1 MNRIRF
7 FAVLLAVLVVSSPVL
22 AEETR
27 TDEEILREIKE
38 VLWPLAYA
46 EQDVELLGT
55 ILADEFQMVDAE
67 GNWSDRAGELAW
79 VKINKPGYDSLAFVM
94 KRLDIFENGTAVIG
108 GTGVVSGH
116 TEKGPYNLEFQSTNV
131 MIKRDGRWQAIAS
144 HVSGIKKK

>member
-1 MNRIRF
+1 MNRIRC

-22 AEETR
+22 AEDTR

-55 ILADEFQMVDAE
+55 ILADEIRVYPDGSPQ
-67 GNWSDRAGELAW
+67 G
-79 VKINKPGYDSLAFVM
+79 

-108 GTGVVSGH
+108 GTGFVSGH
-116 TEKGPYNLEFQSTNV
+116 TEKAPYNLEFQSTNV

-144 HVSGIKKK
+144 HVSGIKKQ